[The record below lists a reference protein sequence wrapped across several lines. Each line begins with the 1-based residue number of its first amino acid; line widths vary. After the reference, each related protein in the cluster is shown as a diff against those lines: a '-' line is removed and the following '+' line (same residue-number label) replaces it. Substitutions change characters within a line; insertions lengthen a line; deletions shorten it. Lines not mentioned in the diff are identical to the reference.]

1 MNNTTSFLKN
11 KFSKVLTNKSVVLSI
26 GKLSDN
32 YSKIFYELTSNL
44 ISINS
49 NETCEFIKST
59 SSESVSFVKI
69 NDTNLKCLKDL
80 SPLVLKNKPI
90 LLMKSLNTVTKQES
104 DECFNLLN
112 NLNYKIY
119 DVSPF
124 DDIEDCV
131 GPISKEEFEYYS
143 NRVCVDGNFLC
154 LHSSDVKSYNL
165 PEIIKGKTSVVIT
178 GRNDSYKENERFII
192 NLNKMLET
200 FDEVIYIDWNSDKGS
215 MLYEIIDD
223 IPKTKRLK
231 HFIIEPEIVKILT
244 KFDPKASACSNGL
257 AANIAIR
264 RTDAEYIVIAQMDII
279 PPNRKIFENFIKST
293 NKHTFYS
300 LSRRDINYQD
310 IISNKNNLDEYIDYL
325 NVTSSP
331 RYFPAKVTPNDV
343 YSMFNCPGDF
353 QFATKNVWL
362 KLKGY
367 EENMLYGC
375 FADTNIQKKSILNNF
390 DLVPVYDVPLYHM
403 SHGGMS
409 NDGLSP
415 SKIYY
420 NDAMEWVEYFDKYY
434 SHGKY
439 LISKN
444 ENTWGSSDVE
454 IEYEV
459 I

>member
-49 NETCEFIKST
+49 DETCEFIKST

-69 NDTNLKCLKDL
+69 NDTNLKCLQDL

-104 DECFNLLN
+104 DECFDLLN

-165 PEIIKGKTSVVIT
+165 PEIIKGKTSVIIS
-178 GRNDSYKENERFII
+178 GRNDSYKENERFLIH
-192 NLNKMLET
+192 LNKMLET
-200 FDEVIYIDWNSDKGS
+200 FDEVVYIDWNSDNRS
-215 MLYEIIDD
+215 ALYEIIDD

-231 HFIIEPEIVKILT
+231 HFIIEPDIAKILT
-244 KFDPKASACSNGL
+244 KLDPNAMACCYGI

-264 RTDAEYIVIAQMDII
+264 RSDAEYIVASMMDVI

-362 KLKGY
+362 KLKGF
-367 EENMLYGC
+367 EEDMVYGC
-375 FADTNIQKKSILNNF
+375 YADTNIQKKSILNGF
-390 DLVPVYDVPLYHM
+390 DLVPIYDVPLYHM
-403 SHGGMS
+403 SHRGMS
-409 NDGLSP
+409 NDGFSP
-415 SKIYY
+415 SKKHY
-420 NDAMEWVEYFDKYY
+420 NDPMKWVEYFDKYY
-434 SHGKY
+434 SHGKH

-454 IEYEV
+454 IEYE
-459 I
+459 II

>member
-1 MNNTTSFLKN
+1 MNNTTSFLKD

-69 NDTNLKCLKDL
+69 NDTNLKCLQDL

-90 LLMKSLNTVTKQES
+90 LLIKSLNTVTKQES
-104 DECFNLLN
+104 DECFDLLN

-119 DVSPF
+119 DASPF

-165 PEIIKGKTSVVIT
+165 PEIIKGKTSVIIT

-231 HFIIEPEIVKILT
+231 HFIIEPEIAKILT
-244 KFDPKASACSNGL
+244 KFDPKTSSCCGYI

-264 RTDAEYIVIAQMDII
+264 RTDAEYIVVTAMDII
-279 PPNRKIFENFIKST
+279 PPSKKIFENFIKTT

-300 LSRRDINYQD
+300 LSRRDISYTD
-310 IISNKNNLDEYIDYL
+310 VISNKNNLDEYINHL
-325 NVTSSP
+325 NLTSSP

-367 EENMLYGC
+367 EENMLYAC
-375 FADTNIQKKSILNNF
+375 FGDTNIQKKSILNNF

-403 SHGGMS
+403 NHGGMS

-415 SKIYY
+415 SKKYY